1 MISNGLPL
9 AAKDFKEENE
19 PTDRTLS
26 IITPIEARLLF
37 GNAASSMDGV
47 SFIQTDAS
55 QFLGHRYHFVVG

>member
-1 MISNGLPL
+1 MISNGFPL

-26 IITPIEARLLF
+26 IITPNEARLLF
-37 GNAASSMDGV
+37 GNAASFMDGV

-55 QFLGHRYHFVVG
+55 QFLGHMYHFVVG